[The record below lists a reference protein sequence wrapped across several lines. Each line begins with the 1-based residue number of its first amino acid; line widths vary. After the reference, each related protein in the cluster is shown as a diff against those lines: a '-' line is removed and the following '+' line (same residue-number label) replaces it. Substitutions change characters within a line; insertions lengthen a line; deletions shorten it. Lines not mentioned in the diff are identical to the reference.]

1 MSWTIDPAR
10 QCICKRCDIAFGVV
24 GGLVVEKTEKREVVG
39 RRGVFELPE
48 ISLVPFCVLSRTG
61 AE

>member
-10 QCICKRCDIAFGVV
+10 QCICKRCDIAFGLVD
-24 GGLVVEKTEKREVVG
+24 GLVVEKTEKREVVG

-48 ISLVPFCVLSRTG
+48 ISFPFLCVV
-61 AE
+61 